1 MSITL
6 QLAPKKPM
14 RLARVLL
21 ADDDP
26 TARLTLQTVLEAGG
40 YKVDSAASAAEA
52 MQKLD
57 AQEYSLVL
65 TGRDMGAPD
74 SGRRIVEHAKTID
87 YRPAT
92 AFFNTESD
100 EVAGSNVDR
109 KPVLVAPEDIPELL
123 GMVADLIS
131 RRASMQVRREMRID
145 G

>member
-1 MSITL
+1 
-6 QLAPKKPM
+6 
-14 RLARVLL
+14 
-21 ADDDP
+21 
-26 TARLTLQTVLEAGG
+26 
-40 YKVDSAASAAEA
+40 
-52 MQKLD
+52 
-57 AQEYSLVL
+57 
-65 TGRDMGAPD
+65 MGAPD
-74 SGRRIVEHAKTID
+74 SGRRIVEHAKTMD

>member
-1 MSITL
+1 MSISL
-6 QLAPKKPM
+6 QLAPKKSM
-14 RLARVLL
+14 QLARVLL

-40 YKVDSAASAAEA
+40 YNVDSAASAAEA
-52 MQKLD
+52 MHKLD
-57 AQEYSLVL
+57 SQEYSLVL
-65 TGRDMGAPD
+65 TGRAMEAPD
-74 SGRRIVEHAKTID
+74 SGWRVLEHAKMMD

-100 EVAGSNVDR
+100 SEMGANLDR

-123 GMVADLIS
+123 GKVADLIS
-131 RRASMQVRREMRID
+131 RRATRQVRRDMRMA